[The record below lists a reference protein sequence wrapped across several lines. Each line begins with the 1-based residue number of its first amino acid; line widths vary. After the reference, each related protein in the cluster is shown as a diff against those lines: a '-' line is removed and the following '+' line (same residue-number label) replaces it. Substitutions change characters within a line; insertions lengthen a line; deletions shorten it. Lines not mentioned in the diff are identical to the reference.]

1 MGLFTPLSDDY
12 ENDAQEERIEKM
24 KKDISEKGLS
34 NIVNERNHHRLIIEQ
49 NQAIIS
55 LLATNAV
62 VNGGTAGAVKTL
74 VDLNMYYESIERL
87 K

>member
-12 ENDAQEERIEKM
+12 ESDAQEERIEKM

-34 NIVNERNHHRLIIEQ
+34 NIVNERNHQRLIIEQ

-62 VNGGTAGAVKTL
+62 VNGGTAVAVKTL

>member
-1 MGLFTPLSDDY
+1 MGLFTPLNEEY
-12 ENDAQEERIEKM
+12 ERDAQEERIEEM

-34 NIVNERNHHRLIIEQ
+34 NIVNERNHQKLIIEQ

-62 VNGGTAGAVKTL
+62 VNGGTAGTIKTL

>member
-12 ENDAQEERIEKM
+12 ESDAQEERIEKM

-34 NIVNERNHHRLIIEQ
+34 NIVNERNHQRLIIEQ